1 MSRTV
6 TTALRGL
13 RRNLMRSA
21 LTCLGIIIGIA
32 SVIAMVEIG
41 QGTSHQMQESIASL
55 GANVLQIDPSDAVKA
70 GVSSG
75 SGGRVT
81 LTPDDAEAIRKECP
95 GVKWVAPSV
104 DGRGHLIYGNKNY
117 APRQIKG
124 TTADYLN
131 IRNWGELAEGSVFT
145 DEDVQRSAMV
155 CLIGQVPAQML
166 FGKESPVGKEVRLGS
181 VTMKVVGLL
190 PKKGASVTGSDQD
203 DIVIA
208 PWTTVK
214 YRLSGQRTATQAP
227 AASVQSSVNSLSSLY
242 PETRIQLYPSK
253 TVSQLANSPVNSRF
267 ADLDDIYI
275 TARSAQDIEPL
286 KKQIRLLLR
295 ERHRTPDGEEDD
307 FRMRD
312 WTEISETAASTTTLM
327 TNLLLSV
334 ALISLVVGGVGIM
347 NIMLVSVTER
357 TREIGL
363 RMAVGARGRDVL
375 RQFLLE
381 SAILC
386 FAGGIVGVALGRIVS
401 MIITSVL
408 GWPTLPSIPA
418 IVAAVAVS
426 AGVGI
431 IFGYYPAWK
440 ASRLDPIEA
449 LRHE

>member
-1 MSRTV
+1 MHRTLQ
-6 TTALRGL
+6 TSLRGL

-21 LTCLGIIIGIA
+21 LTCLGIVIGIA

-41 QGTSHQMQESIASL
+41 QGTSHQMQEGIAKL
-55 GANVLQIDPSDAVKA
+55 GANVLQVDPSDAVKA

-81 LTPDDAEAIRKECP
+81 LTPMDADAIRTECG
-95 GVKWVAPSV
+95 GVKWVAPGI
-104 DGRGHLIYGNKNY
+104 DGRGQLVYGNKNY
-117 APRQIKG
+117 APHKILG
-124 TTADYLN
+124 TTSDYLR
-131 IRNWGELAEGSVFT
+131 IRNWGELAEGAEFT
-145 DEDVQRSAMV
+145 DDDVQRSALV
-155 CLIGQVPAQML
+155 CIIGEVPKEAL
-166 FGKESPVGKEVRLGS
+166 FGKESPIGKDVRVGS
-181 VTMKVVGLL
+181 VTMRVVGLL
-190 PKKGASVTGSDQD
+190 PKKGASVTGQDQD

-214 YRLSGQRTATQAP
+214 YRLSGQRSQTQAP
-227 AASVQSSVNSLSSLY
+227 AAAVQTSVNSLDDLY
-242 PETRIQLYPSK
+242 PSGKVQLYPTK
-253 TVSQLANSPVNSRF
+253 TNAQIADSPMSARF

-275 TARSAQDIEPL
+275 TAASAQDIEPL
-286 KKQIRLLLR
+286 KSQITRLLR

-307 FRMRD
+307 FRLRD
-312 WTEISETAASTTTLM
+312 WTEITQTAASTTTLM

-386 FAGGIVGVALGRIVS
+386 FAGGIVGVGLGRIAS
-401 MIITSVL
+401 IAITAVL

-418 IVAAVAVS
+418 ILAAVGVS

-431 IFGYYPAWK
+431 VFGYYPAWK